1 MERRSLKRIAAIAAM
16 GAPVV
21 AVTGAAVAGAGGAEF
36 DTVATQLTDWL
47 EGGLGQVL
55 ALAALAVGLGI
66 GVIQQSVMAVVV
78 GVSMAIAV
86 FYGPGVLTGIITAA
100 IGF

>member
-1 MERRSLKRIAAIAAM
+1 MERMSLKRIVAVAAL

-21 AVTGAAVAGAGGAEF
+21 AVTGAAVAGAGGDEF
-36 DTVATQLTDWL
+36 DTVVTQLTDWL

-55 ALAALAVGLGI
+55 ALASLAVGLGI